1 MCQQAID
8 LFLNMDK
15 DFSDLKLM
23 DMDWTVLEGLIGV
36 LVVSLHS
43 LFAQF
48 LYNLPYSFHMEFNN

>member
-1 MCQQAID
+1 
-8 LFLNMDK
+8 MDK
-15 DFSDLKLM
+15 DFSDLKLT

-36 LVVSLHS
+36 LVVSLCS